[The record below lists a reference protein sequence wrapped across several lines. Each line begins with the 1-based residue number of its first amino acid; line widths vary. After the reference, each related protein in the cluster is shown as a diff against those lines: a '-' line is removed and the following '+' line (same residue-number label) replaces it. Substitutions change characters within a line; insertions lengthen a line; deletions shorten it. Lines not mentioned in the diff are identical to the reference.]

1 MATRLLILDILD
13 PRGQT
18 GLSVAARAAAAAGVD
33 EILPITTGE
42 IERSRDGSV
51 RVRPTAA
58 RGLRRVLHGA
68 FQGRVDGMLIG
79 LLPSY
84 WQARAV
90 SQSLAQALP
99 ETLVYAP
106 DVISGGGLGH
116 TLGAAN
122 RKAQVA
128 ALLPET
134 TVALLP
140 ALEISSLLDLA
151 DTDDQAVLAQQL
163 LDAGAYAA
171 WVRGNLD
178 GARAVDFVAYG
189 ERTAVMDYPQ
199 PVGPAAAAT
208 ASGTLAALLALGCS
222 LEESVDRAHRRA
234 AHVSASLHAPAVRP
248 TPTISRSRGRAR

>member
-1 MATRLLILDILD
+1 MVTRLLVLDALD

-18 GLSVAARAAAAAGVD
+18 GLSIAAHAAAAEGVD
-33 EILPITTGE
+33 EILPVTTGVL
-42 IERSRDGSV
+42 ERTDGKPSRV
-51 RVRPTAA
+51 HPIPA
-58 RGLRRVLHGA
+58 RALQRVLDEA
-68 FQGRVDGMLIG
+68 FRRRVDGMLIG

-90 SQSLAQALP
+90 AQSLARTLP

-106 DVISGGGLGH
+106 VAASGAGLAS

-122 RKAQVA
+122 RKAQVSS
-128 ALLPET
+128 LLPET

-140 ALEISSLLDLA
+140 APEISFLLGGPN
-151 DTDDQAVLAQQL
+151 TDDQAILAQQL

-189 ERTAVMDYPQ
+189 ERTAVLDYPQ

-208 ASGTLAALLALGCS
+208 AAGALAALLALGRS

-234 AHVSASLHAPAVRP
+234 AHVDQSLHVAAVR
-248 TPTISRSRGRAR
+248 G

>member
-1 MATRLLILDILD
+1 MAIRLLILDILD
-13 PRGQT
+13 PRGQI
-18 GLSVAARAAAAAGVD
+18 GLSVAARAAADAGAD
-33 EILPITTGE
+33 EILPITTGA
-42 IERSRDGSV
+42 IERSADGSV
-51 RVRPTAA
+51 HVRPTLA
-58 RGLRRVLHGA
+58 RGLRRMLHGA
-68 FQGRVDGMLIG
+68 FQRRVDGMLIG

-90 SQSLAQALP
+90 SKNLAQALP

-106 DVISGGGLGH
+106 DATSAGGLGQMLSA
-116 TLGAAN
+116 TN

-128 ALLPET
+128 TILPET

-140 ALEISSLLDLA
+140 ALEISSLLGLP
-151 DTDDQAVLAQQL
+151 DTDDQAALAQRL

-189 ERTAVMDYPQ
+189 ERTAVLDYPQ

-208 ASGTLAALLALGCS
+208 ASGALAALLARGCS

-234 AHVSASLHAPAVRP
+234 AHVDGSLHAPAVR
-248 TPTISRSRGRAR
+248 G

>member
-13 PRGQT
+13 PRGKT
-18 GLSVAARAAAAAGVD
+18 GLSVAAQAAAAAGAD
-33 EILPITTGE
+33 EILPITTGV
-42 IERSRDGSV
+42 IDRSRDGSV
-51 RVRPTAA
+51 SIRPAPA
-58 RGLRRVLHGA
+58 GDLRRVLDGA

-90 SQSLAQALP
+90 SRTLTQVLP
-99 ETLVYAP
+99 DTLVYAP
-106 DVISGGGLGH
+106 VGTSGVGLGQ

-140 ALEISSLLDLA
+140 APEIGFLLGLP
-151 DTDDQAVLAQQL
+151 DTDDQAALAQQL

-189 ERTAVMDYPQ
+189 ERTAVLDYPQ

-208 ASGTLAALLALGCS
+208 ASGVLAALLALGCS

-234 AHVSASLHAPAVRP
+234 AQVDGSLHASAVR
-248 TPTISRSRGRAR
+248 A

>member
-18 GLSVAARAAAAAGVD
+18 GLSVAVQTAAATGAD
-33 EILPITTGE
+33 EILPVTTG
-42 IERSRDGSV
+42 IMERSAEGAVSV
-51 RVRPTAA
+51 RSTPA
-58 RGLRRVLHGA
+58 RGLRRVLDEA
-68 FQGRVDGMLIG
+68 FQRRVDGLLVG

-84 WQARAV
+84 WQARAL
-90 SQSLAQALP
+90 SQVLAKALP

-106 DVISGGGLGH
+106 GMASGGSLGER
-116 TLGAAN
+116 LGGAN
-122 RKAQVA
+122 RRSQVA

-140 ALEISSLLDLA
+140 APEISSLLGLPE
-151 DTDDQAVLAQQL
+151 TEDQAALAQQL

-171 WVRGNLD
+171 WVRGNLE

-189 ERTAVMDYPQ
+189 ERTAVLDYPQ

-208 ASGTLAALLALGCS
+208 ASGALATLLALGCS
-222 LEESVDRAHRRA
+222 LEESVDRAHRLA
-234 AHVSASLHAPAVRP
+234 AHVDQSTHAPAVR
-248 TPTISRSRGRAR
+248 G